1 MKKIDTLIS
10 DSLWEKLIVGFL
22 IAWIVLPAICIIM
35 LSMNF
40 AFHPLMVKLTPYWGY
55 ILLILSFWVF
65 VKRKAKIDL
74 KQNLPYCFLIA
85 MLVWIFISAI
95 FSTNKEIA
103 FWGYEFRK
111 EGALA
116 FLGYT
121 GFFCGMLALSK
132 EKYRKIVFDTFLWV
146 AVFQSI
152 VSFLNYIGLDILTM
166 GYVDGDTLYRAAW
179 KWTGAYHNP
188 NHFG

>member
-65 VKRKAKIDL
+65 VKRKL
-74 KQNLPYCFLIA
+74 KYLPVASPEKFMHQILI
-85 MLVWIFISAI
+85 L
-95 FSTNKEIA
+95 
-103 FWGYEFRK
+103 
-111 EGALA
+111 
-116 FLGYT
+116 
-121 GFFCGMLALSK
+121 
-132 EKYRKIVFDTFLWV
+132 
-146 AVFQSI
+146 
-152 VSFLNYIGLDILTM
+152 
-166 GYVDGDTLYRAAW
+166 
-179 KWTGAYHNP
+179 
-188 NHFG
+188 